1 MNWGTKLVIGMALFM
16 SFILILVLK
25 MAFSP
30 EDALI
35 DKDYYE
41 KGQNYNVEYDAK
53 QRAVQDSVVP
63 EINVSE
69 DGLTIN
75 FKQAVDYKL
84 TAKRPSDIK
93 MDKQFD
99 GKTDETFSINLP
111 ESELAKGPWKLTLQ
125 FNISDKEYLVEREI
139 IMP

>member
-1 MNWGTKLVIGMALFM
+1 M

-35 DKDYYE
+35 DKNYYE

-63 EINVSE
+63 EIKVGQN
-69 DGLTIN
+69 GLTII
-75 FKQAVDYKL
+75 FKQSVDYKL
-84 TAKRPSDIK
+84 IAKRPSDIK
-93 MDKQFD
+93 MDKRFE
-99 GKTDETFSINLP
+99 GKTGETFSINLP
-111 ESELAKGPWKLTLQ
+111 ENELAKGPWKLTLE
-125 FNISDKEYLVEREI
+125 FSISEKEYLVEKEI